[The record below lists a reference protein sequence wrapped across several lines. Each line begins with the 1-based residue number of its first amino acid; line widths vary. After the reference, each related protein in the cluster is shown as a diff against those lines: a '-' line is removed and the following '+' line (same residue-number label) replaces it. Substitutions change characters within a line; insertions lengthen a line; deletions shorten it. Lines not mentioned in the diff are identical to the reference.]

1 MIVRDRELLLLLL
14 LLAQSGSDGDEESA
28 GILSRL
34 TSRATGVVVDAV
46 EPDAVIEKVDVN
58 ALLDRVDVN
67 ALLDR
72 VDVNALLDRV
82 DVDRL
87 LDRVD
92 VNALMDRVDVDRL
105 MDRVD
110 VQELVD
116 RAGISD
122 IVAESTGAIA
132 GSAIDVFRRQV
143 VAIDVIVGNATYRAI
158 GRDPATRPDA
168 PADLEAASG
177 VDETGRGQISGH
189 YAGPISRLLAFLA
202 DAAFMWLGYVL
213 IALGVSFLLD
223 FFADVDTSTTFWQ
236 ITALVVLSVWLFLY
250 NWVSY
255 AIAGKTAGMAIVGLR
270 VLGRD
275 GQVLSGGHAAIRTLV
290 LPISVF
296 FFGLGLLGIFFSPQ
310 RRSLHDAAAGSVVVY
325 DWGDRPAEMP
335 APITAWVTKR
345 LDSELQED
353 QTPS

>member
-1 MIVRDRELLLLLL
+1 MLVRDRELLLLLL
-14 LLAQSGSDGDEESA
+14 LLAQTADGDDENTA

-67 ALLDR
+67 HLLDR
-72 VDVNALLDRV
+72 VDVN
-82 DVDRL
+82 RL

-92 VNALMDRVDVDRL
+92 VNALMDRVDVDAL

-132 GSAIDVFRRQV
+132 GSAIDVVRRQV
-143 VAIDVIVGNATYRAI
+143 VALDVIIGNALYRAV
-158 GRDPATRPDA
+158 GRDPKTRPVA
-168 PADLEAASG
+168 PEGLDSGSG

-189 YAGPISRLLAFLA
+189 YAGPVSRLIAFGI
-202 DAAFMWLGYVL
+202 DAVFMWLGYLL
-213 IALGVSFLLD
+213 IALGISFLVD
-223 FFADVDTSTTFWQ
+223 FFTNVDTSTSAWQ
-236 ITALVVLSVWLFLY
+236 IVALVVLSSWLFLY
-250 NWVSY
+250 NWASY
-255 AIAGKTAGMAIVGLR
+255 SIAGKTAGMAIVGLR

-275 GQVLSGGHAAIRTLV
+275 GQVLTGSHAAIRTLV
-290 LPISVF
+290 LPISILV
-296 FFGLGLLGIFFSPQ
+296 FGLGLLGILFSPQ

-335 APITAWVTKR
+335 APVTEWVNKR
-345 LDSELQED
+345 LDED
-353 QTPS
+353 EASS

>member
-1 MIVRDRELLLLLL
+1 MRDRELLLLLL
-14 LLAQSGSDGDEESA
+14 LLAQTADDGDEHSA

-67 ALLDR
+67 HLLDR
-72 VDVNALLDRV
+72 VDVN
-82 DVDRL
+82 RL

-92 VNALMDRVDVDRL
+92 VNALMDRVDVDAL

-143 VAIDVIVGNATYRAI
+143 VALDVIIGNSTYRLV
-158 GRDPATRPDA
+158 GRDPKTRPVA
-168 PADLEAASG
+168 PEGLDSGSG

-189 YAGPISRLLAFLA
+189 YAGPVSRLIAFGI
-202 DAAFMWLGYVL
+202 DVVFMWLGYLL
-213 IALGVSFLLD
+213 IALGISFLVD
-223 FFADVDTSTTFWQ
+223 FFTDIDTSTTAWQ
-236 ITALVVLSVWLFLY
+236 LFALMVLSSWLFLY
-250 NWVSY
+250 NWASY
-255 AIAGKTAGMAIVGLR
+255 SIAGKTAGMAIVGLR
-270 VLGRD
+270 VLGRN
-275 GQVLSGGHAAIRTLV
+275 GRVLTGSHAAIRTLV
-290 LPISVF
+290 LPISIIV
-296 FFGLGLLGIFFSPQ
+296 FGLGLLGILFNPQ

-335 APITAWVTKR
+335 APVTEWVNKR
-345 LDSELQED
+345 LDED
-353 QTPS
+353 EASS